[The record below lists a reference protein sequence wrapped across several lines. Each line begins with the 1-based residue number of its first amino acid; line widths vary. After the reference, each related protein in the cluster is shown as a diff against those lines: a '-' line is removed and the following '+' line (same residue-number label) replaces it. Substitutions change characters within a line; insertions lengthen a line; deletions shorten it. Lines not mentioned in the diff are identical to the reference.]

1 MIAVKLNIISEQSL
15 LRVKIVLRQNA
26 FWNNS
31 NDNLSFWKIF
41 QLDIGSQSKKMSGYI
56 YGFVYV
62 CVYVT
67 KYLFN
72 VTFIACDIEQ
82 KTLLYLFLRFCYL
95 LFCCHWYISPLLYL
109 FNKKSFCFSTF
120 VIAYR
125 SKELRN
131 CSRMFLFKQ
140 IKYTS
145 SLLQEKNL
153 SMKIAEQINY
163 KCFCS

>member
-1 MIAVKLNIISEQSL
+1 M
-15 LRVKIVLRQNA
+15 
-26 FWNNS
+26 NNS

-41 QLDIGSQSKKMSGYI
+41 QPDIGLQSKKLSGYI
-56 YGFVYV
+56 YGFVCV

-125 SKELRN
+125 SKE
-131 CSRMFLFKQ
+131 
-140 IKYTS
+140 
-145 SLLQEKNL
+145 SLET
-153 SMKIAEQINY
+153 AVE
-163 KCFCS
+163 CFCINKSNTHLPSLPTKAFEHENCRTD